1 MIERIKD
8 GAVII
13 NGGHVYAL
21 FHETEPVNNLVC
33 GACDLKIDCWD
44 EKENKRLSILCNGEY
59 GADDGF
65 FLECLPITNKKI
77 IELCLE
83 QDRIECSDA
92 ICCAEYK
99 L

>member
-13 NGGHVYAL
+13 NGGRVYAL
-21 FHETEPVNNLVC
+21 FHESEPVDNCVC
-33 GACDLKIDCWD
+33 GACDLKLDCFVND
-44 EKENKRLSILCNGEY
+44 ENKLFSVLCNGEY

-65 FLECLPITNKKI
+65 FLECDPITNKRI
-77 IELCLE
+77 VELCCE
-83 QDRIECSDA
+83 QNRFACSDA